1 MRRRARNLKL
11 KYKIL
16 IPIFMV
22 LFLIS
27 LFNLYYY
34 PHEQEKTITSE
45 MALKITHITEMLGM
59 AIGIGLDSGN
69 YKSIETAFNWAKR
82 HEDLSYIFVVSE
94 DYEEIASFNPLG
106 TKIDYQD
113 FVLRKSAFLSSSNIL
128 NYTTPI
134 KMEQEN
140 FGFIIVGLSF
150 KSTDMRIASIR
161 VRVLLLNLLIMFL
174 IGGFVYFV
182 VQLVTKNINKTTH
195 LIEDMT
201 ANKSF
206 YQKISMSSQDEMG
219 ILVQSFNSFVDA
231 LRNAQ
236 KIIEDDLAMASRIQK
251 NIISYEYENY
261 EDLDIY
267 VKYQPQME
275 VGGDIYDINKLG
287 DGKYRIFLADATGH
301 GVQAALTTM
310 LIKSEYDRLK
320 NKELP
325 VGEIMQKLNESFT
338 TRYFNLTV
346 FFTCIIMDIDLRHN
360 QLTYSSAG
368 HSNQIIMRGNRVL
381 EELICGGKLVG
392 IRKEN
397 NYIQNTIPWF
407 AEDKLILFTDGLY
420 EVFNDQGQE
429 LGESRLFLW
438 MASHAGLKSKVYGPA
453 LWHDVEKFLGKADQF
468 DDVTLL
474 VIDRKDS
481 DRSGR

>member
-1 MRRRARNLKL
+1 
-11 KYKIL
+11 
-16 IPIFMV
+16 MV

-27 LFNLYYY
+27 FFNLYYY
-34 PHEQEKTITSE
+34 PNEQEKTIKSE

-69 YKSIETAFNWAKR
+69 YKSIETAFNWAKH

-106 TKIDYQD
+106 ILVDYPNIAANIK
-113 FVLRKSAFLSSSNIL
+113 VFLSPFNIL
-128 NYTTPI
+128 NYAAPI
-134 KMEQEN
+134 KMENQN
-140 FGFIIVGLSF
+140 FGFIIVGLSL
-150 KSTDMRIASIR
+150 KNTDMRIASIR
-161 VRVLLLNLLIMFL
+161 VRVLLLNLLIMFV

-182 VQLVTKNINKTTH
+182 VQLVTKNINKTTS

-201 ANKSF
+201 VNKSF
-206 YQKISMSSQDEMG
+206 YQKISLSSQDEMG

-231 LRNAQ
+231 LKNAQ
-236 KIIEDDLAMASRIQK
+236 KIIDDDLQMASRIQK
-251 NIISYEYENY
+251 NIISYEYEHY
-261 EDLDIY
+261 EDLDIF
-267 VKYQPQME
+267 VKYLPQME

-320 NKELP
+320 NKALP
-325 VGEIMQKLNESFT
+325 VGEILQKLNESFT

-346 FFTCIIMDIDLRHN
+346 FFTCIVMDIDLLN
-360 QLTYSSAG
+360 NELTYSSAG
-368 HSNQIIMRGNRVL
+368 HSNQVILRENQIL

-397 NYIQNTIPWF
+397 NYLQNTVSWLPG
-407 AEDKLILFTDGLY
+407 DKLVLFTDGLY
-420 EVFNDQGQE
+420 EVFNEEGQE

-438 MASHAGLKSKVYGPA
+438 MASHAGIKSKVYGPA

-474 VIDRKDS
+474 VIDRK
-481 DRSGR
+481 